1 MNNVIHVGLIGYGFA
16 GRTFHAPVIASVP
29 ELKLA
34 SVVQRSGDTARERY
48 PQVRIERDVE
58 ALYADPAIDLVVVTT
73 PSTDHYSFAKAA
85 LQAGKHVVVEKPF
98 TKSAAEADE
107 LIALARERNLVL
119 SVFHNRRWDGDFL
132 TLRKVV
138 ETGVLG
144 RLTDA
149 EFRWERFSPAAN
161 PERWRDSGGP
171 GTGVFYDLG
180 VHFFDQAL
188 SLFGTPDSIRAE
200 LRSLR
205 EGTNSDDAFDVV
217 LTYRDGLRLSLR
229 SMLLARQP
237 GPRYT
242 LHGTSG
248 SFVKYGED
256 PQENALKAGLTPDA
270 PGYGIEPESSWG
282 TLAADIGGLRFSGR
296 IRTEPGNYRSYYA
309 NVAAAIAGT
318 EKLAVTPEAARMA
331 VRLIELGLQSA
342 SERRTVDVT
351 P

>member
-1 MNNVIHVGLIGYGFA
+1 MDRVINVGLIGYGFA

-34 SVVQRSGDTARERY
+34 AVVQRSGDGARERY
-48 PQVRIERDVE
+48 PWVRIVRDAE
-58 ALYADPAIDLVVVTT
+58 SLYADPSIGLIVVTT

-85 LQAGKHVVVEKPF
+85 LLAGKHVVVEKPF
-98 TKSAAEADE
+98 TATVGEADE
-107 LIALARERNLVL
+107 LIGLAREKGLVL

-132 TLRKVV
+132 TLSQVVRK
-138 ETGVLG
+138 GVLG

-149 EFRWERFSPAAN
+149 EFRWERFSPNAN

-180 VHFFDQAL
+180 VHFLDQAL
-188 SLFGTPDSIRAE
+188 SLFGTPLQINADIRAI
-200 LRSLR
+200 RD
-205 EGTNSDDAFDVV
+205 GAKSDDAFDVT
-217 LTYRDGLRLSLR
+217 LTYGNGLRLALR

-248 SFVKYGED
+248 TFVKYGED
-256 PQENALKAGLTPDA
+256 PQEGALKAGLS
-270 PGYGIEPESSWG
+270 PGNPGWGAEPEESWA
-282 TLAADIGGLRFSGR
+282 TLEAELDGLRFSGR
-296 IRTEPGNYRSYYA
+296 IQTIPGSYQSYYC
-309 NVAAAIAGT
+309 NVAGAINGT
-318 EKLAVTPEAARMA
+318 AELAVKPEEARMA

-342 SERRTVDVT
+342 REQRTVEVT